1 MEEMKPKL
9 TQLINNGWVVYV
21 PLPPHDLLLKQGS
34 QRLVH
39 SKEIEDFI
47 FQYTVN
53 YKGDVIRHSFLL
65 NKETNI
71 FDYFIERIYSKMLF
85 THTVE

>member
-9 TQLINNGWVVYV
+9 KQLLENGWVVYV
-21 PLPPHDLLLKQGS
+21 HLPPHDILLKQGS
-34 QRLVH
+34 QRLVYCT
-39 SKEIEDFI
+39 EIDDII
-47 FQYTVN
+47 FQYGVN

-65 NKETNI
+65 NKENNV
-71 FDYFIERIYSKMLF
+71 FEHFIERIYTKMLF